1 MQIDTLT
8 PASLAAHRDALA
20 TLLIDAVEGGA
31 SVGFV
36 LPITRETAL
45 AWVDSLASSV
55 AEGSRHIWLAHD
67 EGHALGTVQ
76 LELAMRQNGR
86 NRAEVQ
92 KLLVLRS
99 ARRRGIAR
107 ALMQTLEDAAV
118 ALDRGL
124 LFLDTEAGSPAEDF
138 YGAAGW
144 QYVGGLPEFACSP
157 DGIWAA
163 NAIYYKT
170 LFRRSAP

>member
-1 MQIDTLT
+1 MQIEQLT
-8 PASLAAHRDALA
+8 PATFTAHREALA

-36 LPITRETAL
+36 LPISRDTAL
-45 AWVDSLASSV
+45 AWVDGLADSI
-55 AEGSRHIWLAHD
+55 ADGSRLLWLAHD
-67 EGHALGTVQ
+67 AGRPLGTVQ

-92 KLLVLRS
+92 KLLVMRG
-99 ARRRGIAR
+99 ARRQGIAR
-107 ALMQTLEDAAV
+107 ALMTALEDAAH
-118 ALDRGL
+118 ALQRGL

-138 YGAAGW
+138 YGAQGW
-144 QYVGGLPEFACSP
+144 QYIGGLPEFACSP
-157 DGIWAA
+157 DGVWAA

-170 LFRRSAP
+170 LFRRSAT